1 MWIEILNTLYMPTD
15 KSCNRNLVVI
25 ALPAGTLINQERLNF
40 IPQEETRSQH
50 NTQTKCITNTI
61 PLICSSK
68 GPFTFLRNHL
78 LIPKRPTDLLRERIH
93 VS

>member
-1 MWIEILNTLYMPTD
+1 MWVEILNTLYMPTD

-50 NTQTKCITNTI
+50 NK
-61 PLICSSK
+61 
-68 GPFTFLRNHL
+68 
-78 LIPKRPTDLLRERIH
+78 
-93 VS
+93 